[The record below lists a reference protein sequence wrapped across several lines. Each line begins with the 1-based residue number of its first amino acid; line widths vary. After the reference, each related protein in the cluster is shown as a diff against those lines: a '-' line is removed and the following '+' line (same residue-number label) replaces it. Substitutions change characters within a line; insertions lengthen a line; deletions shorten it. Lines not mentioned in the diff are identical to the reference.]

1 MLYDKVYSDERRLTQ
16 IINNLLSNA
25 IKFTESG
32 AITIKM
38 KLVEIQNEK
47 VLKFSVRDTGVG
59 IKEDDLPKLC

>member
-38 KLVEIQNEK
+38 KLVEINNEK